1 MSEIKYPVLKD
12 GDIAV
17 WNAHKNTLCFKRK
30 NEAGSF
36 EPIFFPQGDCPPEE
50 KYRTEL
56 KGVAEIR
63 ELVRFAAFQNGLEI
77 PKHYHSG
84 DQDEVIFE
92 FKYKKGPACQE

>member
-1 MSEIKYPVLKD
+1 MSEQKYPVLVQ

-30 NEAGSF
+30 NESGGF
-36 EPIFFPQGDCPPEE
+36 DQINFPQGDCPPEAE
-50 KYRTEL
+50 FLPAL

-63 ELVRFAAFQNGLEI
+63 ELLRFAAFQNGLEL

-92 FKYKKGPACQE
+92 FKYKKDPA